1 MLKQLII
8 LELIII
14 QQGNAMDINSNN
26 NQDINQPPITP
37 QPNPNPEQ
45 PINLFQSNDSSNL
58 TNNNQDINQ
67 PPITPQPNPNQTVN
81 PSGSFVV
88 TNPNDKSTKS
98 SRKFKIM
105 ILIIVLIVVI
115 LGAFLAYKYL
125 LKKNNNGLS
134 YLNSSNSASSA
145 PGSYSNTGTR
155 VGQASFLS
163 QPKLLTYQPIYKNAC
178 KTMPKNNTIPNCNI
192 FYFYQVGTTTGNKPI
207 IVAVDFNS
215 QMAGSS
221 GGYFY
226 AVFIKESASKYE
238 LIKQYNLKLYP
249 NYSELS
255 SNSSSSAPQNEL
267 TSSITVN
274 LSNSI
279 NNSLKF
285 PSTVNLTNNTIL
297 TKDNSVVGGN
307 WFIKNLAGILVNFG
321 DLSPINIDRL
331 NLIGHNGNY
340 SYFDYSSNLASSLND
355 NAIFGTLQNDF
366 AGLYQLKQPIVNNS
380 TPSII
385 WNNGQ
390 VNNKKYVDT
399 FSTCSLNGKGYMT
412 VSGLNSGNLTIV
424 GKLNSQKVYQL
435 STSNPVFQ
443 EYYKT
448 NFPSTATPYSH
459 SSAKLSLQQYE
470 NQYGVILMKNSLNQ
484 YVVYQLASFAA
495 GTAC

>member
-134 YLNSSNSASSA
+134 YLNSSNSASST

-255 SNSSSSAPQNEL
+255 SNSSSSTPQNEL

-297 TKDNSVVGGN
+297 TKDNSVVGG
-307 WFIKNLAGILVNFG
+307 
-321 DLSPINIDRL
+321 
-331 NLIGHNGNY
+331 LI
-340 SYFDYSSNLASSLND
+340 
-355 NAIFGTLQNDF
+355 
-366 AGLYQLKQPIVNNS
+366 
-380 TPSII
+380 
-385 WNNGQ
+385 
-390 VNNKKYVDT
+390 
-399 FSTCSLNGKGYMT
+399 
-412 VSGLNSGNLTIV
+412 
-424 GKLNSQKVYQL
+424 
-435 STSNPVFQ
+435 
-443 EYYKT
+443 
-448 NFPSTATPYSH
+448 
-459 SSAKLSLQQYE
+459 
-470 NQYGVILMKNSLNQ
+470 
-484 YVVYQLASFAA
+484 
-495 GTAC
+495 